1 MPPKISRLWCS
12 RVKGAQVSENAVFR
26 GSRETSVYE
35 FVVVG
40 HLCVGDRSVDL
51 YGIELRLLLCMD
63 LVEMQPCVTRDLPFG
78 VRE

>member
-1 MPPKISRLWCS
+1 MGVGCS
-12 RVKGAQVSENAVFR
+12 RVKGAQVSENARLQYCVGVR
-26 GSRETSVYE
+26 RRRCIE

>member
-1 MPPKISRLWCS
+1 M
-12 RVKGAQVSENAVFR
+12 
-26 GSRETSVYE
+26 
-35 FVVVG
+35 VG